1 MDQDF
6 LQQIDK
12 NRVDATLPQSTQQL
26 LEENLRYSKAIYED
40 TQKIRRYMFWR
51 LVLGVVWLVVVL
63 APIIFALIYLPPI
76 FGQMYDQ
83 YQELLTGGQGTFD
96 LIKQLN
102 TIK

>member
-1 MDQDF
+1 MNQDF
-6 LQQIDK
+6 LKQMDQAH
-12 NRVDATLPQSTQQL
+12 VDGVAPQGVQRL
-26 LEENLRYSKAIYED
+26 LEENLRYNKAIYED

-51 LVLGVVWLVVVL
+51 LVLGVIWLVIVL

-76 FGQMYDQ
+76 FSQMYEQ

>member
-1 MDQDF
+1 MHQSPSSH
-6 LQQIDK
+6 
-12 NRVDATLPQSTQQL
+12 AAPQGMQQL

-51 LVLGVVWLVVVL
+51 FVLGMVWLVIVL
-63 APIIFALIYLPPI
+63 APIIFAIIYLPPI
-76 FGQMYDQ
+76 FSELYTQ